1 LKAESTEQLDE
12 VTLISHV
19 LAGRLDYF
27 ELLMRRNNPYLYR
40 IGRSYG
46 FRHEDIED
54 LMQEAHI
61 SAYFSLAKFEGRA
74 SYKTWLSRIM
84 MNQCYQRIQKK
95 SFSNERTTMDTLNTD
110 AFPAQSTNDTEHM
123 INRKDLSRIVES
135 VLEKIPV
142 EFREVIV
149 LKDLNEMSIT
159 DTAHL
164 LQLSEA
170 NVKVRLHRGRK
181 LMREKI
187 EEIYR
192 PEDIFE
198 FNLVHCDTIVK
209 RVMERIGQLVN

>member
-1 LKAESTEQLDE
+1 
-12 VTLISHV
+12 
-19 LAGRLDYF
+19 
-27 ELLMRRNNPYLYR
+27 
-40 IGRSYG
+40 
-46 FRHEDIED
+46 
-54 LMQEAHI
+54 
-61 SAYFSLAKFEGRA
+61 
-74 SYKTWLSRIM
+74 
-84 MNQCYQRIQKK
+84 
-95 SFSNERTTMDTLNTD
+95 
-110 AFPAQSTNDTEHM
+110 
-123 INRKDLSRIVES
+123 
-135 VLEKIPV
+135 VLEEIPV

-181 LMREKI
+181 LMRVKI